1 MTLAYR
7 SPLPVAG
14 LALCTAVVL
23 ALALRATGLMSL
35 FPILVD
41 ESIYLRWAEIIDHQ
55 GQWFVSLLDA
65 KQPLS
70 YWLYALARKGFPDA
84 DPLLGARS
92 VSVAAGGV
100 ATALL
105 FQLGRQ
111 LGGTLA
117 ALAAA
122 FFYALV
128 PYGVFYDRLA
138 YIDALVNCFAIALTL
153 AAIRCFRDA
162 QPTRGRAVA
171 VGAIL
176 GLGLFTKTTMI
187 AFTLIPVTAAL
198 VWQRGQPALAIRRLA
213 LIYTI
218 AVLPPVL
225 SYLMVPDAPVFAIN
239 HLLLHH
245 NSFFT
250 SPTALLSDPLIN
262 VARNGVLVGE
272 YLHHYL
278 TPLFAAAA
286 LTCAIFLASRR
297 EPAAAFV
304 AAAFVVPVTLQ
315 IVVLEYF
322 PSRFLFPHVWPLII
336 AASVTL
342 ERVSSQYERPTVA
355 AIACASLAAS
365 LGFGSVQLLREPD
378 KRLHRIDAGEFLSS
392 GPFSGYGIREAIE
405 YLRNEAVHS
414 PLIVL
419 TDPIWGTPAD
429 AIYPYLNRRSGIRV
443 YDAWWAQLSASEP
456 LLPAGRREVMRS
468 QYERVSDGFVDFD
481 APSRVLYITDTNYHT
496 LSDVRR
502 RQPAARLLAQFPKRN
517 GRDSID
523 VYQLR

>member
-1 MTLAYR
+1 
-7 SPLPVAG
+7 
-14 LALCTAVVL
+14 
-23 ALALRATGLMSL
+23 
-35 FPILVD
+35 
-41 ESIYLRWAEIIDHQ
+41 
-55 GQWFVSLLDA
+55 
-65 KQPLS
+65 
-70 YWLYALARKGFPDA
+70 
-84 DPLLGARS
+84 
-92 VSVAAGGV
+92 
-100 ATALL
+100 
-105 FQLGRQ
+105 
-111 LGGTLA
+111 
-117 ALAAA
+117 
-122 FFYALV
+122 
-128 PYGVFYDRLA
+128 
-138 YIDALVNCFAIALTL
+138 VNCFAIALTL

-322 PSRFLFPHVWPLII
+322 PSGFCFHTCGRSLLRPRLRSSGCPPSTSVPPSRPLRARVWQRRSASDRF
-336 AASVTL
+336 SC
-342 ERVSSQYERPTVA
+342 
-355 AIACASLAAS
+355 CASPI
-365 LGFGSVQLLREPD
+365 SVCTESTR
-378 KRLHRIDAGEFLSS
+378 
-392 GPFSGYGIREAIE
+392 
-405 YLRNEAVHS
+405 
-414 PLIVL
+414 
-419 TDPIWGTPAD
+419 
-429 AIYPYLNRRSGIRV
+429 
-443 YDAWWAQLSASEP
+443 
-456 LLPAGRREVMRS
+456 
-468 QYERVSDGFVDFD
+468 
-481 APSRVLYITDTNYHT
+481 
-496 LSDVRR
+496 
-502 RQPAARLLAQFPKRN
+502 
-517 GRDSID
+517 
-523 VYQLR
+523 